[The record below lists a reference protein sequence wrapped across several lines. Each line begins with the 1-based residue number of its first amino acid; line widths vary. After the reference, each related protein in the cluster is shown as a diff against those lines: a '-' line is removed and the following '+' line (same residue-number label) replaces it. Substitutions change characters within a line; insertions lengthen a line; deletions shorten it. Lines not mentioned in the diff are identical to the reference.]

1 MVGGQSGRGG
11 PTWLGDARSAFDA
24 AAMFARM
31 VGGGDGFSPSFS
43 PLQIAPRL

>member
-24 AAMFARM
+24 AAVFARM